1 MSLGD
6 APTMPEFVYD
16 AARKIAI
23 ARGAGADGR
32 TWTLEF
38 RDRYDDDSMAVVVRD
53 PSGATRQLRVSEDDF
68 TFGEGTVGLRPA
80 PDVELRMP
88 PLYVKKLRG
97 FTRGNIPT
105 PDIPGPSLP

>member
-1 MSLGD
+1 MSVGD
-6 APTMPEFVYD
+6 APPIPEFVYD

-38 RDRYDDDSMAVVVRD
+38 RDRYDDDSMAVIVCD
-53 PSGATRQLRVSEDDF
+53 PTGAPRQLRVSEDDF
-68 TFGEGTVGLRPA
+68 TFEEGTVRLRPT
-80 PDVELRMP
+80 PDVELRMSL
-88 PLYVKKLRG
+88 LYVKKLRG

>member
-1 MSLGD
+1 MSVGD

-23 ARGAGADGR
+23 ARGAGAD
-32 TWTLEF
+32 
-38 RDRYDDDSMAVVVRD
+38 SMAVIVCD
-53 PSGATRQLRVSEDDF
+53 PTGAPRQLRVSEDDF
-68 TFGEGTVGLRPA
+68 TFEEGTVRLRPT